1 MTYRLHAYGKPRQV
15 LSAVLPFVLIGC
27 TAVPIASKFALAQ
40 SGEQVPILT
49 PGIGD
54 SSDSQLMFEL
64 MIAELAGRR
73 GQLDVAM
80 SGYIRAAERTTDPR
94 VADRAAKLAVYGRQ
108 WSEAERMARRWLGL
122 EPDSIEGRELLAQV
136 LLRQDKTIE
145 AIAEFKYV
153 LENAEDRDESTE
165 QVLGQLQREPNREQ
179 SVNVLEAL
187 GREFPDDAR
196 FPLGVA
202 RLRLAENNRE
212 AALQA
217 IDQAITIEPTLSP
230 VVLLRAQI
238 LSALGRPAEGFAT
251 VEAALAEDPDNRD
264 MRLGYAQLMVEAGR
278 YDDVGAEL
286 EKIFALA
293 DGDGDVLLSISLL
306 ALESRRIEAADGYL
320 QALLETGEFP
330 DEANFYL
337 ARIRDQQ
344 QEYAEAI
351 EFYNSVGNSELGI
364 TAQIRA
370 AELLG
375 ITGDI
380 EAGRDKLQTLAAT
393 LPNPSLQPR
402 IITAESRIL
411 QEGGQSAEAVEV
423 LTEGLARFPDNAEM
437 LYARALA
444 ADRVGNAGML
454 ESDLARLIQMEPDN
468 AHALNALG
476 YHLVDANIRL
486 DEAADYL
493 EKAIALQPNDAAI
506 MDSVGWLRY
515 RQGNFAEA
523 AELLRAAYGLF
534 PDGEIAAHLGEV
546 LWVDG
551 REAEA
556 KDVWEKG
563 LAASPDHEKIL
574 QVMRKFLE

>member
-1 MTYRLHAYGKPRQV
+1 M
-15 LSAVLPFVLIGC
+15 
-27 TAVPIASKFALAQ
+27 
-40 SGEQVPILT
+40 
-49 PGIGD
+49 
-54 SSDSQLMFEL
+54 
-64 MIAELAGRR
+64 
-73 GQLDVAM
+73 
-80 SGYIRAAERTTDPR
+80 
-94 VADRAAKLAVYGRQ
+94 
-108 WSEAERMARRWLGL
+108 
-122 EPDSIEGRELLAQV
+122 
-136 LLRQDKTIE
+136 
-145 AIAEFKYV
+145 
-153 LENAEDRDESTE
+153 
-165 QVLGQLQREPNREQ
+165 LGQLQREPNREQ

-187 GREFPDDAR
+187 GREFPNDAR

-202 RLRLAENNRE
+202 RLRLAENDRE

-217 IDQAITIEPTLSP
+217 IDQAMAIEPTLSP

-251 VEAALAEDPDNRD
+251 VESALAEDPDNRD

-293 DGDGDVLLSISLL
+293 DGDGEVLLSISLL
-306 ALESRRIEAADGYL
+306 ALESRRIEAADSYL

-351 EFYNSVGNSELGI
+351 DFYNTVGNSELGI

-380 EAGRDKLQTLAAT
+380 EAGRDKLQSLAAT
-393 LPNPSLQPR
+393 IPDPSLQPR

-411 QEGGQSAEAVEV
+411 QEAGQNAEAVEV
-423 LTEGLARFPDNAEM
+423 LTEGLSRFPDNAEM
-437 LYARALA
+437 LYARALS
-444 ADRVGNAGML
+444 ADRAGNAGML

-476 YHLVDANIRL
+476 YHLVDSNIRL

-515 RQGNFAEA
+515 RQGKFVEA
-523 AELLRAAYGLF
+523 AELLRAAYALF

-556 KDVWEKG
+556 KEVWEKG

>member
-1 MTYRLHAYGKPRQV
+1 MTYRLHAYGTPRQV

-27 TAVPIASKFALAQ
+27 TAVPIASKSALAQ
-40 SGEQVPILT
+40 SSEQAPTLT

-108 WSEAERMARRWLGL
+108 WSEAERMSRLWLKL
-122 EPDSIEGRELLAQV
+122 EPDTIEGRELLSQV
-136 LLRQDKTIE
+136 LLRQEKTIE
-145 AIAEFKYV
+145 AIAEIKYV
-153 LENAEDRDESTE
+153 LENADDRDAAT
-165 QVLGQLQREPNREQ
+165 QQLLGQMQRDPNTEQ

-202 RLRLAENNRE
+202 RLRLAENNRD

-217 IDQAITIEPTLSP
+217 IDQALLIEPTSSP

-238 LSALGRPAEGFAT
+238 LNELGRPAEGFAA
-251 VEAALAEDPDNRD
+251 VESALAEDPDNRD

-286 EKIFALA
+286 EKLFAQA
-293 DGDGDVLLSISLL
+293 DGDGEVLLTISLL
-306 ALESRRIEAADGYL
+306 ALDSRRIDAADGYL
-320 QALLETGEFP
+320 RALLETGEFP

-351 EFYNSVGNSELGI
+351 DFYNTVGNSELGI

-375 ITGDI
+375 ITGDL
-380 EAGRDKLQTLAAT
+380 EAGRDKLQSLAAT
-393 LPNPSLQPR
+393 IPNPSIQPR
-402 IITAESRIL
+402 IITAESRLL
-411 QEGGQSAEAVEV
+411 QQAGQSEEAVEV
-423 LTEGLARFPDNAEM
+423 LSEGLTRFPDNAEM

-444 ADRVGNAGML
+444 ADRIGNADML

-476 YHLVDANIRL
+476 YHLVDSNIRL
-486 DEAADYL
+486 DEAATYI
-493 EKAIALQPNDAAI
+493 EKAIALLPNDAAI
-506 MDSVGWLRY
+506 MDSLGWLRY
-515 RQGNFAEA
+515 RQGKFAEA

-551 REAEA
+551 RESEA
-556 KDVWEKG
+556 QEVWENG
-563 LAASPDHEKIL
+563 LVTSPDHEKIL

>member
-1 MTYRLHAYGKPRQV
+1 M
-15 LSAVLPFVLIGC
+15 
-27 TAVPIASKFALAQ
+27 
-40 SGEQVPILT
+40 
-49 PGIGD
+49 
-54 SSDSQLMFEL
+54 
-64 MIAELAGRR
+64 
-73 GQLDVAM
+73 
-80 SGYIRAAERTTDPR
+80 
-94 VADRAAKLAVYGRQ
+94 
-108 WSEAERMARRWLGL
+108 
-122 EPDSIEGRELLAQV
+122 
-136 LLRQDKTIE
+136 
-145 AIAEFKYV
+145 
-153 LENAEDRDESTE
+153 
-165 QVLGQLQREPNREQ
+165 
-179 SVNVLEAL
+179 
-187 GREFPDDAR
+187 
-196 FPLGVA
+196 
-202 RLRLAENNRE
+202 
-212 AALQA
+212 
-217 IDQAITIEPTLSP
+217 
-230 VVLLRAQI
+230 
-238 LSALGRPAEGFAT
+238 
-251 VEAALAEDPDNRD
+251 
-264 MRLGYAQLMVEAGR
+264 
-278 YDDVGAEL
+278 
-286 EKIFALA
+286 
-293 DGDGDVLLSISLL
+293 L

-380 EAGRDKLQTLAAT
+380 EAGRDKLQSLAAT

-476 YHLVDANIRL
+476 YHLVDTNIRL

-556 KDVWEKG
+556 KEVWEKG